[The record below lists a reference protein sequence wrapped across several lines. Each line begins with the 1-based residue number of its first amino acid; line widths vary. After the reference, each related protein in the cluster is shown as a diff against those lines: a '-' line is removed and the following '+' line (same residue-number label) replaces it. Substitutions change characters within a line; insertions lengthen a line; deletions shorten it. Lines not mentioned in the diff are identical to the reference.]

1 MALIR
6 VSGHIDIPGESGKER
21 EIIINT
27 SHIMFATPDIRDS
40 PNHSIVHMI
49 GGDVLIVTMPFD
61 DLWLL
66 IQRET

>member
-6 VSGHIDIPGESGKER
+6 VSGHIDIPGESGEER

-27 SHIMFATPDIRDS
+27 SHIMFATPDMRDF

-61 DLWLL
+61 DLWML